1 MRFGKIAK
9 LCVEEVAIFL
19 RRYVPASHV
28 VDSAED
34 RECRKRLNGL
44 HSASREI
51 VAGAFIAQ
59 IGRGAA
65 SLTRNLIAAVVA
77 GG

>member
-44 HSASREI
+44 HFPFVGQSGGTLC
-51 VAGAFIAQ
+51 VA
-59 IGRGAA
+59 
-65 SLTRNLIAAVVA
+65 
-77 GG
+77 